1 MSYLSSVSS
10 YALAGLQAATDRTAI
25 RAGNIAN
32 MATPGYVAEEV
43 EQVSTPSG
51 PRVTGA
57 RPGDGPA
64 APQGLFAQ
72 VDLPKEI
79 VDMQSAQRAFEA
91 TLVTLKTADE
101 MTKTLLDAL
110 A

>member
-1 MSYLSSVSS
+1 MSYLSSVSTV
-10 YALAGLQAATDRTAI
+10 ALSGLQAATDRAAI

-51 PRVTGA
+51 PRVTGR
-57 RPGDGPA
+57 RPAEGPA

-79 VDMQSAQRAFEA
+79 VDMQFAKRAFEA
-91 TLVTLKTADE
+91 NIVSLKTADE
-101 MTKTLLDAL
+101 MTETLLDAL